1 MISLSKAL
9 TVSVTAGIIVLT
21 TTAYT
26 SAKSDST
33 GSVQSKGAE
42 LKTPFLKIERQ
53 SGGILGASVV
63 HLESGQSMQYKA
75 DDVFPTASV
84 VKLVE
89 AIAFLKLVDEG
100 KYKLKDI
107 IHLSAKDIF
116 PVAHSPLI
124 KNFPA
129 AGLDVSY
136 NDLLE
141 QSICQSDTT
150 ADAILLEKAGG
161 PKAVQAFLDAAGCT
175 SIHVKNTECQLI
187 LDYSGVK
194 EKITEWWNKDRIDKL
209 VAAIPKAEKSKA
221 AEKFREDPENTMT
234 PAAITDLLEKLYKG
248 KLLKPETTKYLL
260 AIMEKTATGPGR
272 LKGDLPA
279 GTIVAHKTGTW
290 DTTDGINAATNDAG
304 IITLPNHKGHLCIAV
319 FVKNSTKPLA
329 EREKAIAA
337 FARLAFDCWQQS
349 ADAKTIKSSSNN
361 FF

>member
-1 MISLSKAL
+1 MISVSKVIA
-9 TVSVTAGIIVLT
+9 VSATAAIIVLIT
-21 TTAYT
+21 FAYT
-26 SAKSDST
+26 FAKSGQPVPLQPTSSDF
-33 GSVQSKGAE
+33 
-42 LKTPFLKIERQ
+42 KTQYLKIERQ

-63 HLESGQSMQYKA
+63 HLESGQSMRYKA

-89 AIAFLKLVDEG
+89 AIAFLKLVDER
-100 KYKLKDI
+100 KYKLKDK

-124 KNFPA
+124 ENFPA

-136 NDLLE
+136 DDLLE

-150 ADAILLEKAGG
+150 ADAILLERAGG

-175 SIHVKNTECQLI
+175 SIYVKNTECQLI

-194 EKITEWWNKDRIDKL
+194 EKVTEWWNKEKIAKL
-209 VAAIPKAEKSKA
+209 IAAVPKVENSKA
-221 AEKFREDPENTMT
+221 ARKFIDNPENTMT
-234 PAAITDLLEKLYKG
+234 PAAITDLLQKLYKG
-248 KLLKPETTKYLL
+248 KLLKPETTKHLL
-260 AIMEKTATGPGR
+260 AIMEKTATGPHR
-272 LKGDLPA
+272 LKGALPP
-279 GTIVAHKTGTW
+279 GTVVAHKTGTW

-304 IITLPNHKGHLCIAV
+304 IITLPNYKGHLCIAV

-337 FARLAFDCWQQS
+337 FARLAFDRWSQS
-349 ADAKTIKSSSNN
+349 KAI
-361 FF
+361 